1 MVLIF
6 NISNVYCLFSIHSL
20 DKQSYASYATSGCKD
35 IRIIKLKFLVPLALT
50 HDINNSDTIDLYF
63 SAQYLVLLYYSVHYT
78 VYTVLFCTLHSVHYT
93 ILHIVQYSCTVYIM
107 QFCPWRCLCSK
118 FDYD

>member
-6 NISNVYCLFSIHSL
+6 HISNVYCLFSIHSL

-63 SAQYLVLLYYSVHYT
+63 SAQYLVLLNKYIDQERPTEIYANCVLYT
-78 VYTVLFCTLHSVHYT
+78 VGG
-93 ILHIVQYSCTVYIM
+93 M
-107 QFCPWRCLCSK
+107 
-118 FDYD
+118 